1 MTIKQVME
9 TLDAELLTPEA
20 DLTREVHAACGSDM
34 MSDVLAYVKDQAVLV
49 TGLNNPQ
56 VVRTAD
62 MMDMICIVF
71 VRGKKPD
78 GAILQL
84 AVDRGIAV
92 LATKLPMFAAC
103 GLLYEKRAARG
114 DGVMDAIR
122 LHYTVPGDDFTRAG
136 EASADL
142 KARLKKLGIPADAV
156 RKVAIALYEGEINL
170 AIHAGGG
177 EIDVAVTDESVDMT
191 LTDQGPGIPDIAL
204 AMSEGWST
212 APDEVRSLGFGAG
225 MGLPNMKKIFR

>member
-1 MTIKQVME
+1 MTIREVKDI
-9 TLDAELLTPEA
+9 LNARLHTPGA
-20 DLTREVHAACGSDM
+20 DLDVQVHAACGSDM

-62 MMDMICIVF
+62 MMDMNCNVF

-103 GLLYEKRAARG
+103 GLLYEKGLRG
-114 DGVMDAIR
+114 
-122 LHYTVPGDDFTRAG
+122 
-136 EASADL
+136 
-142 KARLKKLGIPADAV
+142 
-156 RKVAIALYEGEINL
+156 
-170 AIHAGGG
+170 
-177 EIDVAVTDESVDMT
+177 
-191 LTDQGPGIPDIAL
+191 
-204 AMSEGWST
+204 
-212 APDEVRSLGFGAG
+212 G
-225 MGLPNMKKIFR
+225 MA